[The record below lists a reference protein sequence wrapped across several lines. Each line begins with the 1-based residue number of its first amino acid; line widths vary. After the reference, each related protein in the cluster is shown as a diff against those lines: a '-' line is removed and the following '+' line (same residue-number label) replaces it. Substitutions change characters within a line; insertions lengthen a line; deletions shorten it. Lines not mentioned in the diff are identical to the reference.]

1 MDTSAL
7 LADQYLS
14 PVVLVDKIKV
24 ISEEDATNIRIS
36 VKTAGEWENT
46 PPPSPYEERF
56 FTPTVEKDQ
65 RPGPSYYSG
74 ATCAR
79 TLGDSQTSMKHPKS
93 DADGDDRMDA
103 DSLDEDA
110 EVCVTDGECVPDEVE
125 REKRARGH
133 RPTHGKYVGIREKRE
148 KEKLEQEEA
157 ELEQRTKEALIP
169 DVPTGATWKKIL
181 REGEKMEDQLRFSP
195 TESIATQLL
204 EHSAILFKTADCSK
218 NMKGSLVGQMK
229 KTVALIRAAT
239 TVLTRRAREEPG
251 TTKLLAI
258 RRDLADLRAENEGLR
273 REVGRL
279 KSLSGAPVTQSPP
292 IFSARST
299 KRAAALKRRRVV
311 ESDEDSNELR
321 RVLPNIGSTTQ
332 FPPLST
338 PSGEKRGRQRVK
350 EAQVGTPPATLGP
363 SLKGRA
369 RPVEPLPLG
378 LSEEKRTT
386 LIWLREQRDN
396 VLSQLDLILS
406 QISALE
412 INAKDENLAQLRP
425 PANAAPVLSQVPSVI
440 GEEAEAFKP
449 LEEHRG
455 EQKKTPPVA
464 LAAKTVKPQEGGRKK
479 KKGKKTG
486 GGQAPSPLDTR
497 PNERGK
503 GGANAT
509 PLTRKD
515 QPGPSRGKPQLS
527 SLKSGSATDKGKSPS
542 KSEDRNPPNKRN
554 PAPSYPLKGQRGSG
568 LSVVGRKA
576 GGRRSAG
583 EKAPRSA
590 NPPTTNSQTGKRV
603 ADPTGQQPTQSKA
616 SPSTG
621 KRRGKGR
628 RRRVPRTKAVVITCL
643 QGEYKDNLRLA
654 TDKIDPASL
663 GIDGMTARRAVTGA
677 KIFEIG
683 GPEKREKA
691 DAPAAKIRE
700 VLADREGVRVTRP
713 SATAELRVKDLHDAI
728 EGGRCTEGDCVLRR
742 LQR

>member
-1 MDTSAL
+1 M
-7 LADQYLS
+7 
-14 PVVLVDKIKV
+14 
-24 ISEEDATNIRIS
+24 
-36 VKTAGEWENT
+36 
-46 PPPSPYEERF
+46 
-56 FTPTVEKDQ
+56 
-65 RPGPSYYSG
+65 
-74 ATCAR
+74 
-79 TLGDSQTSMKHPKS
+79 
-93 DADGDDRMDA
+93 
-103 DSLDEDA
+103 
-110 EVCVTDGECVPDEVE
+110 
-125 REKRARGH
+125 
-133 RPTHGKYVGIREKRE
+133 
-148 KEKLEQEEA
+148 
-157 ELEQRTKEALIP
+157 
-169 DVPTGATWKKIL
+169 
-181 REGEKMEDQLRFSP
+181 
-195 TESIATQLL
+195 
-204 EHSAILFKTADCSK
+204 
-218 NMKGSLVGQMK
+218 
-229 KTVALIRAAT
+229 
-239 TVLTRRAREEPG
+239 
-251 TTKLLAI
+251 
-258 RRDLADLRAENEGLR
+258 
-273 REVGRL
+273 
-279 KSLSGAPVTQSPP
+279 
-292 IFSARST
+292 
-299 KRAAALKRRRVV
+299 
-311 ESDEDSNELR
+311 
-321 RVLPNIGSTTQ
+321 PNIGSTTQ

-338 PSGEKRGRQRVK
+338 PSGEKRGRQKVK

-412 INAKDENLAQLRP
+412 INAKDENLAQVRP

-464 LAAKTVKPQEGGRKK
+464 LATKTVKPQEGGRKK

-486 GGQAPSPLDTR
+486 GGQAPPPLDTR
-497 PNERGK
+497 PIERGK

-515 QPGPSRGKPQLS
+515 QPGHSRGKPQLS
-527 SLKSGSATDKGKSPS
+527 SLKNGSATDKKGKSPS

-554 PAPSYPLKGQRGSG
+554 PAPQLPTEGTAGEWSL
-568 LSVVGRKA
+568 VVGRKA

-628 RRRVPRTKAVVITCL
+628 RRRVPRTEAVVITCP

-654 TDKIDPASL
+654 TEKIDPASL

-677 KIFEIG
+677 QIFEIG
-683 GPEKREKA
+683 GPAKREKA
-691 DAPAAKIRE
+691 DALAVKIRE
-700 VLADREGVRVTRP
+700 VLADRKGVRVTRS
-713 SATAELRVKDLHDAI
+713 SATAKLRVKDLHDAI
-728 EGGRCTEGDCVLRR
+728 EGRRCTEGDCVLRR